1 MIYEN
6 PHPER
11 LLICGLGSIGKR
23 YLKLI
28 LDKWPNIKIGIFSS
42 QQLSSIKDSY
52 KIDFI
57 TNNLNE
63 SLKWKPN
70 AVFICNPASL
80 HIEYAIFFLKMNIPV
95 LIEKPLGTGNENIN
109 DYKML
114 EKLSKKCVALVGY
127 VLRHEEEF
135 KYLNNFLNNKKFGNI
150 IYGNFKCSSWLPDWR
165 KNLNY
170 NQSVSVK
177 KNLGG
182 GVLLELS
189 HEIDLALSFLGKINL
204 IDAKLENSGKL
215 NIDVEDKVYLFGKTD
230 TCKQIII
237 NLDFCSKKSQRI
249 TYLKSEN
256 GSIKWDLF
264 EKYIEIQILNQDKKI
279 ISFTKDPNVKYINQI
294 EHFFY
299 CINKR
304 TKPSCKIEDGIMV
317 LDIVNRARR
326 LSNNYL

>member
-1 MIYEN
+1 MIHEN
-6 PHPER
+6 THPER

-28 LDKWPNIKIGIFSS
+28 LEKWPNIKIGILTS
-42 QQLSSIKDSY
+42 QQLSSIKDSF

-57 TNNLNE
+57 TDNLKE

-109 DYKML
+109 DFKII
-114 EKLSKKCVALVGY
+114 EKLSKNCVALVGY

-135 KYLNNFLNNKKFGNI
+135 KYLNNFLSNNKFGDI
-150 IYGNFKCSSWLPDWR
+150 TYGNFKCSSWLPDWR

-170 NQSVSVK
+170 TKSVSAK
-177 KNLGG
+177 KKLGG

-189 HEIDLALSFLGKINL
+189 HEIDLALSFLGKIDL

-215 NIDVEDKVYLFGKTD
+215 NIDVQDKVYLFGKTE

-237 NLDFCSKKSQRI
+237 NLDFCSKEKHRI
-249 TYLKSEN
+249 TYLKSKN
-256 GSIKWDLF
+256 GTIKWNLF
-264 EKYIEIQILNQDKKI
+264 DKYIEIKFLNQEKKRI
-279 ISFTKDPNVKYINQI
+279 NFKKDPNIKYINHI
-294 EHFFY
+294 EHFFN

-304 TKPSCKIEDGIMV
+304 IKPICKIEDGIMV

-326 LSNNYL
+326 ISNNYL